1 MKKKDLLTFVILSLA
16 VVSCQNDEIID
27 GIESANEVIETRC
40 LSAND
45 STIVELNPDDFPKI
59 EKSQTRGGDD
69 VWEELYQLNGIEFFI
84 QSKDSYFGKNTLET
98 QGAGKELKLS
108 SLSMTNTAQM
118 FYLRFLPASTGI
130 PYLLYSYKEKVP
142 IGVGSY
148 TSNPDK
154 YVLYA
159 KSSDSGSLFGF
170 SWDFYKGDKTYV
182 IENQDIIG
190 GGSNYWDIY
199 YYSITANNGNID
211 LFKTTKGANQQFTIV
226 PNDEFTIESLDFDL
240 TTARITSSV
249 PVSLKTFEIE
259 AASTPIT
266 KVLTVDESRSEET
279 TFQESSSTTVKHT
292 GSGSVGVTLIKVISI
307 GGKYSFEKSNTQQVS
322 YGSKLTVTKKITD
335 QTTVTIPPYTRG
347 VIDYQS
353 LRHKL
358 DVNYVL
364 KLKGVRTNKIMEMK
378 GTWFGVDYTTDR
390 FIVKEYDLKTKS
402 LSRTREIVTEN
413 K

>member
-59 EKSQTRGGDD
+59 EKSQTRGGDN

-108 SLSMTNTAQM
+108 SLSMTNNAQL

-148 TSNPDK
+148 PSNPDK

-182 IENQDIIG
+182 IENQDLIG

-211 LFKTTKGANQQFTIV
+211 LLKTTKGTNQQFTIV

-240 TTARITSSV
+240 TTARITNSV
-249 PVSLKTFEIE
+249 PVSIKTFEIQT
-259 AASTPIT
+259 ASAPIT
-266 KVLTVDESRSEET
+266 KVLTVDESKTEET
-279 TFQESSSTTVKHT
+279 SFQESSSTTIKHT
-292 GSGSVGVTLIKVISI
+292 GGGGVGISI
-307 GGKYSFEKSNTQQVS
+307 KIVSIDGKYSFEKSNTQQVA
-322 YGSKLTVTKKITD
+322 YGSKSTITRRITD
-335 QTTVTIPPYTRG
+335 QTTVTIPPYKRG
-347 VIDYQS
+347 WIDYQS
-353 LRHKL
+353 IKHQL

-364 KLKGVRTNKIMEMK
+364 KLRGVRTDKIIEMK

-402 LSRTREIVTEN
+402 LSRTREIVTGN